1 MERWS
6 VGVLGLSRCHDAITP
21 SIHDSS
27 RPWRREF
34 RWSSAR
40 DPRILPRVNTASQNL
55 PHHLGVLRERMLH
68 PTDYELAV
76 NYFLEEF
83 AGDVKFLQQS
93 EPDDASHLLAVLAHV
108 AGQAFGHRVAIEN
121 SKVFLLGAHRFYHG
135 NAAVEGRVLLFFY
148 FQEADTG
155 IAALIPGVGG
165 AMEVAR
171 FRLTAGLPDPRK
183 N

>member
-1 MERWS
+1 M
-6 VGVLGLSRCHDAITP
+6 
-21 SIHDSS
+21 
-27 RPWRREF
+27 
-34 RWSSAR
+34 
-40 DPRILPRVNTASQNL
+40 NTASQNF
-55 PHHLGVLRERMLH
+55 PHHLRVLRERMVH

-83 AGDVKFLQQS
+83 AGDVKFMELS
-93 EPDDASHLLAVLAHV
+93 EPDAAPHLLAVLTQV
-108 AGQAFGHRVAIEN
+108 AARALGRRVAFDAAN
-121 SKVFLLGAHRFYHG
+121 VFWLREHRFYHG
-135 NAAVEGRVLLFFY
+135 NAAVAGRMVLFFY

-155 IAALIPGVGG
+155 IAALIPGARG